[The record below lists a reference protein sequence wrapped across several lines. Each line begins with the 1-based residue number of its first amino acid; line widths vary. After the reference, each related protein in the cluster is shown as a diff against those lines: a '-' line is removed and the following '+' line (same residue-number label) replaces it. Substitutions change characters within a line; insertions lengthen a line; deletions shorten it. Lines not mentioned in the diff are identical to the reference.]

1 MKKYFRFEDIVSVN
15 FQCFSPRKCSYVE
28 GFIFSGFHVSFWG
41 EISFYRVGFF
51 SCGLKTKVAW
61 QQQHGRTICGPWRP
75 GILVLIFI
83 TCKHRYDLI
92 LKSIH
97 IHVYNVTVHIC
108 CMLIEMW
115 NLVALLKV
123 THRSIPLQN
132 FRFFGIKVCIHD
144 NNSGFKESKLLQRTV
159 PGA

>member
-1 MKKYFRFEDIVSVN
+1 MKKYFRFEDIVRVN

-28 GFIFSGFHVSFWG
+28 GFNSSGFHVSFWG
-41 EISFYRVGFF
+41 GNKFLLCCFF
-51 SCGLKTKVAW
+51 FLWIENKSSMTTTAWKNHLWAVEARNFSPDFHYLQAQVWFNLKACTY
-61 QQQHGRTICGPWRP
+61 
-75 GILVLIFI
+75 
-83 TCKHRYDLI
+83 TC
-92 LKSIH
+92 
-97 IHVYNVTVHIC
+97 NVTVHIC
-108 CMLIEMW
+108 CMLIAMW

-123 THRSIPLQN
+123 THRSISLQN